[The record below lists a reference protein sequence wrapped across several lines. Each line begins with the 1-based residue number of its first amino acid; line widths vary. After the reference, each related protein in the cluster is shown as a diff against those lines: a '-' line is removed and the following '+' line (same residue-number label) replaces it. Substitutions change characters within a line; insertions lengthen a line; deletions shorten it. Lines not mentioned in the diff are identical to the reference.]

1 MQVLAEPLHWIEA
14 RRCRDEIASINSSK
28 TTSGVR
34 SLPSG
39 LLTDFPA
46 AIELRIQYLI
56 SDTEVMDKGQKQI
69 MDLFLAGGW
78 LCMFIAE

>member
-1 MQVLAEPLHWIEA
+1 MQVLAEPLDWIEA
-14 RRCRDEIASINSSK
+14 RRCRDEIASINSSE

-46 AIELRIQYLI
+46 AIELRIKYFT
-56 SDTEVMDKGQKQI
+56 SDTEVMNKGQKQI
-69 MDLFLAGGW
+69 MDL
-78 LCMFIAE
+78 